1 MLDLILLKPGVYR
14 HLLFNRGMPPRKVEE
29 SAPARGQDEDGQQ
42 KEQRTEEK
50 RVDAAA
56 QDTAR
61 ERVRVLTACARY

>member
-1 MLDLILLKPGVYR
+1 
-14 HLLFNRGMPPRKVEE
+14 MPPRKVDE
-29 SAPARGQDEDGQQ
+29 SAPARGQDDDGQQ
-42 KEQRTEEK
+42 KEQRAEEK